1 MYYRDD
7 PDCYDPTE
15 GGECIPLA
23 NKELWNLTEDE
34 IEVRNLTEE
43 EIFDFIPWLIQS
55 SVFNRDQFDAFV
67 GFCEEFSVELQ
78 SKIDAEAI
86 SPSLDATVNQLVGA
100 LQNTADVVLSGV
112 GVAKRRMSIH
122 PDEPATVESDSQ
134 QLF

>member
-1 MYYRDD
+1 M
-7 PDCYDPTE
+7 
-15 GGECIPLA
+15 A

-86 SPSLDATVNQLVGA
+86 SPSLDATVTKLVGA
-100 LQNTADVVLSGV
+100 LQNTADVVVSGV
-112 GVAKRRMSIH
+112 SKPSIKMRIQY
-122 PDEPATVESDSQ
+122 PS
-134 QLF
+134 